1 MSNPFIKRTIS
12 FMLLSIVFTLCLCAA
27 IKISKRFDNGTDTE
41 ENRTETEHFKYEN
54 SPTVIIDAGH
64 GGEDGGA
71 VGIDGTNEKE
81 LNLKVAL
88 MLEEMLRSYGVK
100 TRLTR
105 DSDTMLYD
113 KNGNYEGHKKAQDMA
128 ARLAISEEYENAI
141 FISIHMN
148 TFTQEKYSGL
158 QVYYSENSSKS
169 AELAELIQSN
179 VINKLQP
186 NNSRKIKP
194 SSSGIYLLE
203 KITHPAIL
211 IECGFIS
218 NSEECALL
226 NSEEYRQKL
235 CTVIYYSILEYL
247 DNNITAS

>member
-1 MSNPFIKRTIS
+1 MSSSFIKRTIS
-12 FMLLSIVFTLCLCAA
+12 FMLFGIVFTLCLCAA
-27 IKISKRFDNGTDTE
+27 VKISKNFDNGTDSE
-41 ENRTETEHFKYEN
+41 ETLTQTEHFKYEN
-54 SPTVIIDAGH
+54 YPTVIIDAGH

-71 VGIDGTNEKE
+71 VGIDGTIEKE

-88 MLEEMLRSYGVK
+88 MLEEMLRACGVK

-128 ARLAISEEYENAI
+128 ARLAIAEEYENAI

-158 QVYYSENSSKS
+158 QVYYSENSPKS
-169 AELAELIQSN
+169 AELAELIQSG
-179 VINKLQP
+179 VISKLQP

-194 SSSGIYLLE
+194 SPSGIYLLE
-203 KITHPAIL
+203 KTTHPAIL

-235 CTVIYYSILEYL
+235 CTVIYYSIIEYL